1 MTEDNELDR
10 RLVGWMSSGPNTAP
24 PEVIERALV
33 ETTTVIRLP
42 KREPSHVVRS
52 LLIGTLLALIVL
64 IVAVGAAVLLLGR

>member
-10 RLVGWMSSGPNTAP
+10 RVVGWMSSGPNAAP

-33 ETTTVIRLP
+33 ETTTVVRLP
-42 KREPSHVVRS
+42 KREPSTVVRS